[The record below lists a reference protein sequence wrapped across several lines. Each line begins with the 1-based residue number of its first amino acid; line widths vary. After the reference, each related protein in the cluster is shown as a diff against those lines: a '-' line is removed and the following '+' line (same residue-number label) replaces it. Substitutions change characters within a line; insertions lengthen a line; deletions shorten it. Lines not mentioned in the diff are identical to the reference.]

1 MEHPLI
7 EVGVLNLD
15 KPQRILIT
23 LFRRKFPKYEGRDVF
38 VRVKDL
44 MDTEFPLLIP
54 QQTIIEA
61 LNILSDWGISAAPVV
76 NNKCYKACFIVDEQI
91 IKHLLTDWNK
101 NYLVSD
107 LMKTEITIVQEE
119 QKIGEISPTNCP
131 IIPVMNTKGQI
142 TGVLWIHKLASLKLE
157 HISQQENIHEINDVL
172 NTIIQ
177 SSHEGIVI
185 SDEEGFILRVN
196 RATES
201 IINYTAQELLGKN
214 ARRLSEL
221 GVIIRSVTEEVLCT
235 QKPATIKQTNT
246 HGREYIAT
254 GTPIFK
260 PNGLIYRVVTT
271 LRDIT
276 VIGELQEALE
286 DTRAQSLKF
295 VSNQMVFRNQKMSE
309 TGIITKSE
317 AMIKLV
323 DLALKVAQFDAT
335 VLISGES
342 GVGKEL
348 IAKLIHNA
356 SLRAKEGQFIKV
368 NCGAI
373 PRDLLESEFFGYVQ
387 GAFTG
392 AKKEGK
398 LGYFELADQG
408 TLFLDEIGE
417 LNLDLQV
424 KLLRVI
430 QEHELVRLG
439 DTNLRKID
447 VKIIAATNRDLHK
460 MVIDG
465 TFREDLYYRLNVLPI
480 HIPPLRSRP
489 EDITVLLTT
498 FLEKF
503 SRRYGI
509 GKMFSG
515 DCLALLCRYKWP
527 GNVRE
532 LENVVER
539 LVITTDE
546 HIITP
551 QHLPLQVYQAKEPIA
566 ESAIIDMPNDNRF
579 IHETHGEMRT
589 LQEVIDEVEKEMIN
603 KALQI
608 YGNTYRA
615 ARILGVSQSTIARKA
630 KKYHQKNERSWH
642 EETV

>member
-1 MEHPLI
+1 M
-7 EVGVLNLD
+7 
-15 KPQRILIT
+15 
-23 LFRRKFPKYEGRDVF
+23 
-38 VRVKDL
+38 RVKDL

-54 QQTIIEA
+54 QQTLLAA

-76 NNKCYKACFIVDEQI
+76 NDKCYIACLIVDSQI
-91 IKHLLTDWNK
+91 IKRLLTDWNK

-119 QKIGEISPTNCP
+119 QKIGDISPTDSP
-131 IIPVMNTKGQI
+131 LIPVMNIKGQLSGI
-142 TGVLWIHKLASLKLE
+142 LWIHKLASLK
-157 HISQQENIHEINDVL
+157 
-172 NTIIQ
+172 
-177 SSHEGIVI
+177 IV
-185 SDEEGFILRVN
+185 
-196 RATES
+196 
-201 IINYTAQELLGKN
+201 ELK
-214 ARRLSEL
+214 
-221 GVIIRSVTEEVLCT
+221 
-235 QKPATIKQTNT
+235 
-246 HGREYIAT
+246 
-254 GTPIFK
+254 
-260 PNGLIYRVVTT
+260 
-271 LRDIT
+271 
-276 VIGELQEALE
+276 EALE
-286 DTRAQSLKF
+286 DTRAQSWEL
-295 VSNQMVFRNQKMSE
+295 VSNQTVFRNQKMSE
-309 TGIITKSE
+309 SGIITKSA
-317 AMIKLV
+317 AMLKLI

-356 SLRAKEGQFIKV
+356 SLRVNDGQFIKI

-373 PRDLLESEFFGYVQ
+373 PRDLLESEFFGYEQ

-398 LGYFELADQG
+398 PGYFELAHQG

-417 LNLDLQV
+417 LPLDLQV

-439 DTNLRKID
+439 DTKLRKID

-465 TFREDLYYRLNVLPI
+465 TFREDLFYRLNVLPI

-498 FLEKF
+498 FLERYT
-503 SRRYGI
+503 RRYGT

-515 DCLALLCRYKWP
+515 DSLALLCRYKWP

-546 HIITP
+546 HIILP
-551 QHLPLQVYQAKEPIA
+551 QHLPLQVYQAKETVAGSVIT
-566 ESAIIDMPNDNRF
+566 DMPNDNRF
-579 IHETHGEMRT
+579 MHETHGEMRT

>member
-1 MEHPLI
+1 
-7 EVGVLNLD
+7 
-15 KPQRILIT
+15 
-23 LFRRKFPKYEGRDVF
+23 
-38 VRVKDL
+38 

-54 QQTIIEA
+54 QQTLLAA

-76 NNKCYKACFIVDEQI
+76 NDKCYIACLIVDSQI
-91 IKHLLTDWNK
+91 IKRLLTDWNK

-119 QKIGEISPTNCP
+119 QKIGDISPTDSP
-131 IIPVMNTKGQI
+131 LIPVMNIKGQLSGI
-142 TGVLWIHKLASLKLE
+142 LWIHKLASLK
-157 HISQQENIHEINDVL
+157 
-172 NTIIQ
+172 
-177 SSHEGIVI
+177 IV
-185 SDEEGFILRVN
+185 
-196 RATES
+196 
-201 IINYTAQELLGKN
+201 ELK
-214 ARRLSEL
+214 
-221 GVIIRSVTEEVLCT
+221 
-235 QKPATIKQTNT
+235 
-246 HGREYIAT
+246 
-254 GTPIFK
+254 
-260 PNGLIYRVVTT
+260 
-271 LRDIT
+271 
-276 VIGELQEALE
+276 EALE
-286 DTRAQSLKF
+286 DTRAQSWEL
-295 VSNQMVFRNQKMSE
+295 VSNQTVFRNQKMSE
-309 TGIITKSE
+309 SGIITKSA
-317 AMIKLV
+317 AMLKLI

-356 SLRAKEGQFIKV
+356 SLRVNDGQFIKI

-373 PRDLLESEFFGYVQ
+373 PRDLLESEFFGYEQ

-398 LGYFELADQG
+398 PGYFELAHQG

-417 LNLDLQV
+417 LPLDLQV

-439 DTNLRKID
+439 DTKLRKID

-465 TFREDLYYRLNVLPI
+465 TFREDLFYRLNVLPI

-498 FLEKF
+498 FLERYT
-503 SRRYGI
+503 RRYGT

-515 DCLALLCRYKWP
+515 DSLALLCRYKWP

-546 HIITP
+546 HIILP
-551 QHLPLQVYQAKEPIA
+551 QHLPLQVYQAKETVAGSVIT
-566 ESAIIDMPNDNRF
+566 DMPNDNRF
-579 IHETHGEMRT
+579 MHETHGEMRT